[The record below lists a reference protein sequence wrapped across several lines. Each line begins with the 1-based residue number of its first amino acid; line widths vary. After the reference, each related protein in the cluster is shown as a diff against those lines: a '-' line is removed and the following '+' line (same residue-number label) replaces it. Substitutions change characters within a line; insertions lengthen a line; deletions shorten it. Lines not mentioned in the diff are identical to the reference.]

1 MKDPTFQAISFDGLF
16 MYLLLE
22 FSDSSLLSQSATES
36 TDYIY
41 LKFNETEVFISQN
54 DLISTT
60 KEWYLEFI
68 LPV

>member
-1 MKDPTFQAISFDGLF
+1 

-22 FSDSSLLSQSATES
+22 FSDSNLLSQSATES

>member
-1 MKDPTFQAISFDGLF
+1 

-22 FSDSSLLSQSATES
+22 FPDFNLLSQSATES

-41 LKFNETEVFISQN
+41 LKFNESEVFISQN

>member
-22 FSDSSLLSQSATES
+22 FSDSNLLSQSATES